1 MTTVK
6 TEVVVDT
13 NVAVVANGAH
23 GPAGPRC
30 VRKSVERLRQVL
42 NDCRILLD
50 DKQSILAEYRKNLS
64 PSGQPGPG
72 DHFFKLIHDNQ
83 SNPEYCRTVAV
94 NLHPDREFEEFP
106 ADPRLSSFDS
116 DDRKFVAVALASGT
130 DPQVLNAS
138 DTDWWQHRRELSE
151 HGVRVVF
158 LCPELMTV
166 RS

>member
-1 MTTVK
+1 MTTGK

-30 VRKSVERLRQVL
+30 VRRSVDRLRQVL
-42 NDCRILLD
+42 SDCRVLLD
-50 DKQSILAEYRKNLS
+50 DTQSILAEYRKNLS

-72 DHFFKLIHDNQ
+72 DAFFKLIHDNQ

-94 NLHPDREFEEFP
+94 NLHPDREFQEFP
-106 ADPRLSSFDS
+106 ADPRLSPFDI

-138 DTDWWQHRRELSE
+138 DTDWWEYRGLLGE
-151 HGVRVVF
+151 HGVTIVF

-166 RS
+166 

>member
-23 GPAGPRC
+23 DPAGPRC
-30 VRKSVERLRQVL
+30 VRKSVDRLRQVL
-42 NDCRILLD
+42 NDCRVLLD
-50 DKQSILAEYRKNLS
+50 DKQLILAEYRRNLS

-72 DHFFKLIHDNQ
+72 DAFFKLIHDNQ

-94 NLHPDREFEEFP
+94 NLHPDRGLREFP
-106 ADPRLSSFDS
+106 ADPRLSSFDN

-130 DPQVLNAS
+130 APQVLNAS
-138 DTDWWQHRRELSE
+138 DTDWWQYRQELSG
-151 HGVRVVF
+151 HGVKIVF
-158 LCPELMTV
+158 VCRELMTV
-166 RS
+166 